1 LRWSESQCPG
11 NIEGLVSL
19 TPLAAMVGS
28 NVEGECLPKV
38 EPLTEHHN
46 GDARWCRHVNL
57 LVDPDA
63 RIVWCKDC
71 GEHLDPI
78 DILVGYA
85 KGEESRG

>member
-1 LRWSESQCPG
+1 MEDKKLG
-11 NIEGLVSL
+11 NLV
-19 TPLAAMVGS
+19 VVDFGS
-28 NVEGECLPKV
+28 IKAGSKYGE
-38 EPLTEHHN
+38 
-46 GDARWCRHVNL
+46 ARWCRHVNL